1 MMGTSSKTSIDL
13 ARRED
18 VPMTNKFGLTKELVN
33 TQFGPVAA
41 LAAYYDRQK
50 VLEPLQIIIPAV
62 GKSDFPLANQLTQVI
77 LSILTGCEYLSM
89 VNTRL
94 RPERKLAQLYRIE
107 QFAHQSTLSRSLDG
121 LSLTNLTE
129 LEQAVRAIS
138 QRCSRIRQHDWRGF
152 LQLDFDLSGLP
163 CGKQAQGG
171 QKGFFS
177 GKKTSPVGN

>member
-1 MMGTSSKTSIDL
+1 
-13 ARRED
+13 
-18 VPMTNKFGLTKELVN
+18 MTIKFGLTKEWVN

-41 LAAYYDRQK
+41 LAAYYESQK
-50 VLEPLQIIIPAV
+50 VLEPLQIIVPAV
-62 GKSDFPLANQLTQVI
+62 EKSDFSLANQLTQVI

-94 RPERKLAQLYRIE
+94 RPERKLAQVYRIE

-129 LEQAVRAIS
+129 LEQAVRAMS
-138 QRCSRIRQHDWRGF
+138 QRCSRIGQHDWRGF

-163 CGKQAQGG
+163 CGKQAQGSK
-171 QKGFFS
+171 KGFFS
-177 GKKTSPVGN
+177 GKKTPLDGN

>member
-1 MMGTSSKTSIDL
+1 
-13 ARRED
+13 
-18 VPMTNKFGLTKELVN
+18 MTNKFGLTKELVN

-138 QRCSRIRQHDWRGF
+138 QRCSRIRQHDWRGC